1 MTNEEREFLISV
13 KTGKPEW
20 NLLGLTGIEDLP
32 AVKWKLMNIKRMDEK
47 KHKKALEKLRNY
59 LEK

>member
-1 MTNEEREFLISV
+1 MTTTIPV
-13 KTGKPEW
+13 
-20 NLLGLTGIEDLP
+20 
-32 AVKWKLMNIKRMDEK
+32 VKWKLTNIKRMEKK